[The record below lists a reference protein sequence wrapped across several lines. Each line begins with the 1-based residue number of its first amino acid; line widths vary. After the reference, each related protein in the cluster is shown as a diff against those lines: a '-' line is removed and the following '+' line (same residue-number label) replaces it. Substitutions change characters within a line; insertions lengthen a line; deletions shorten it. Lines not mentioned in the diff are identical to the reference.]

1 MLTTNVN
8 TSPGGQTAFSNTSV
22 CTTLRALAWTSN
34 VNTVMQALEAPDAHY
49 DVDADTEGCLNSEA
63 PFLTCLRLKNFRAI
77 WLDIEVKWKRTEK
90 KPNYLSNQRFFL
102 NTTMLSLTVLSVYI
116 LTHILYSS
124 K

>member
-49 DVDADTEGCLNSEA
+49 DVDADTEGCLNSRG
-63 PFLTCLRLKNFRAI
+63 TILKLFA
-77 WLDIEVKWKRTEK
+77 LK
-90 KPNYLSNQRFFL
+90 KQFQSYLA
-102 NTTMLSLTVLSVYI
+102 
-116 LTHILYSS
+116 
-124 K
+124 

>member
-49 DVDADTEGCLNSEA
+49 DVDADTEGCLNLEA

-90 KPNYLSNQRFFL
+90 SQIICPTKDFF
-102 NTTMLSLTVLSVYI
+102 
-116 LTHILYSS
+116 
-124 K
+124 